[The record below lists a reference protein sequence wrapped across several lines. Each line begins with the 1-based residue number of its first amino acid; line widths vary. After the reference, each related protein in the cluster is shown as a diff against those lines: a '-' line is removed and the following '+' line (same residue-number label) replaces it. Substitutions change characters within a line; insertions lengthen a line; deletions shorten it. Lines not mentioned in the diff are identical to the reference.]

1 VTPKHKGPGQKKVL
15 SHIIPDCHQLLNPKP
30 LHYESLEE
38 SLMPEK
44 IAFLFP
50 GQGSQFLGMGQNL
63 VNTFPEAKSIFEQLD
78 EICQKSISKIC
89 FEGPM
94 DELTLTVNLQPAVTA
109 VNLACLAAI
118 NEGGVTSQISAGHS
132 LGEYAALASSG
143 VISYYDALKLVK
155 KRGELMH
162 REAVENPGAMAAL
175 IGMDITT
182 VEKIVHQAEE
192 EGVLAIA
199 NHNTAEQIVITGE
212 NESIAKAMVLAKE
225 QGGRAVPLKVSGA
238 WHCNL
243 MKNAVDDFR
252 HFMEDVPFTPP
263 ETGILFNATAGTESK
278 PDKIKD
284 IMAQQLVSPVKWYD
298 INRKMIEEGINTFV
312 EVGPK
317 KVLSGLLQKNMPP
330 EREARVFQVQD
341 KESLDLFL
349 KEMG

>member
-1 VTPKHKGPGQKKVL
+1 
-15 SHIIPDCHQLLNPKP
+15 
-30 LHYESLEE
+30 
-38 SLMPEK
+38 MPEQ

-50 GQGSQFLGMGQNL
+50 GQGSQFIGMGQDL
-63 VNTFPEAKSIFEQLD
+63 MSTFPEAKKLFEQVD
-78 EICQKSISKIC
+78 DICQKPISKIC

-94 DELTLTVNLQPAVTA
+94 DELTLTVNLQPAITA

-118 NEGGVTSQISAGHS
+118 TEGGITSHISVGHS
-132 LGEYAALASSG
+132 LGEYAALASAGAVSH
-143 VISYYDALKLVK
+143 YDALRLVM

-162 REAVENPGAMAAL
+162 REAIANPGAMAAL
-175 IGMDITT
+175 IGLDITA
-182 VEKIVHQAEE
+182 VEKIVHQAEGN
-192 EGVLAIA
+192 GVLSIA

-212 NESIAKAMVLAKE
+212 KDPVSQAMGLAKE

-252 HFMEDVPFTPP
+252 HFMGDVPFSPP
-263 ETGILFNATAGTESK
+263 ETGILFNATAGTESE

-298 INRKMIEEGINTFV
+298 INRKMLEEGINTFV

-330 EREARVFQVQD
+330 DRDARVFQVQD
-341 KESLDLFL
+341 RESLDLFL